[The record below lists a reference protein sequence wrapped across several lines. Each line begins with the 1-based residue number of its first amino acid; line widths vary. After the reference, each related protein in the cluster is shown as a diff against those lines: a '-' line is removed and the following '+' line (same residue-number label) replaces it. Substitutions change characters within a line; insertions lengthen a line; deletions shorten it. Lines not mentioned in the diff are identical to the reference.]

1 MTILSEIVKY
11 KQSLLQNG
19 YYQDKLNT
27 LKSVKIQ
34 NKKSFINA
42 IEKEPKLAIIA
53 EIKSK
58 SPTVNDLPERDL
70 SQQISD
76 YDQYGANAVSI
87 LTDEKYFGGS
97 FERLQALTTKTTL
110 PVLCKDFIIDPLQID
125 VAKQAG
131 ASMILLIVNIL
142 SDKQLKDLYNY
153 AISQNLEV
161 LVEVHDRH
169 ELERAYK
176 VNAKL
181 IGVNNRDLKRF
192 VTNVEHTNTFLENK
206 KTNHYYISESG
217 IHDASDVRKILHSGI
232 DGLLI
237 GEALMRCDNLSEF
250 LTTTENAKGEVMM
263 KLKFCGFTSIKD
275 VTAASQLPIDA
286 IGFIHYEKS
295 KRHQTITQIKKLAS
309 AVPNHIDKVCVMVN
323 PDLTTIEHV
332 LSNTSINT
340 IQLHGTESID
350 FIQEI
355 KKKYSSIKITKA
367 LAADENIIQN
377 INKYK
382 GFVDLFIIDTPSVSY
397 GGTGQTYDWTI
408 LKHIKDIPYLIAGG
422 INSEN
427 IQTVNQLKLSHQGY
441 DLASG
446 IEVNGRKDIEKM
458 TAIVNIVKGDR
469 DNE

>member
-1 MTILSEIVKY
+1 MTILAEIVKY

-58 SPTVNDLPERDL
+58 SPTV
-70 SQQISD
+70 
-76 YDQYGANAVSI
+76 
-87 LTDEKYFGGS
+87 
-97 FERLQALTTKTTL
+97 

-161 LVEVHDRH
+161 LIEVHDRH

-192 VTNVEHTNTFLENK
+192 VTNVEHTNTILENK
-206 KTNHYYISESG
+206 KPNHHYISESG

-250 LTTTENAKGEVMM
+250 L
-263 KLKFCGFTSIKD
+263 
-275 VTAASQLPIDA
+275 P
-286 IGFIHYEKS
+286 
-295 KRHQTITQIKKLAS
+295 
-309 AVPNHIDKVCVMVN
+309 
-323 PDLTTIEHV
+323 
-332 LSNTSINT
+332 
-340 IQLHGTESID
+340 
-350 FIQEI
+350 
-355 KKKYSSIKITKA
+355 
-367 LAADENIIQN
+367 
-377 INKYK
+377 
-382 GFVDLFIIDTPSVSY
+382 
-397 GGTGQTYDWTI
+397 
-408 LKHIKDIPYLIAGG
+408 
-422 INSEN
+422 
-427 IQTVNQLKLSHQGY
+427 QLKMQ
-441 DLASG
+441 
-446 IEVNGRKDIEKM
+446 K
-458 TAIVNIVKGDR
+458 VKS
-469 DNE
+469 

>member
-1 MTILSEIVKY
+1 MTILAEIVKY

-27 LKSVKIQ
+27 LKSVNIQ

-76 YDQYGANAVSI
+76 YEKYGANAVSI

-97 FERLQALTTKTTL
+97 FERLQALITKTTL

-192 VTNVEHTNTFLENK
+192 VTNVEHTNTILENK
-206 KTNHYYISESG
+206 KPNHYYISESG
-217 IHDASDVRKILHSGI
+217 IHDASDVKKILHSGI

-250 LTTTENAKGEVMM
+250 LP
-263 KLKFCGFTSIKD
+263 L
-275 VTAASQLPIDA
+275 DA

-309 AVPNHIDKVCVMVN
+309 AVQNHIDKVCVVVN

-332 LSNTSINT
+332 LSNTPINT

-408 LKHIKDIPYLIAGG
+408 LKHIKDIPY
-422 INSEN
+422 
-427 IQTVNQLKLSHQGY
+427 
-441 DLASG
+441 
-446 IEVNGRKDIEKM
+446 
-458 TAIVNIVKGDR
+458 
-469 DNE
+469 

>member
-76 YDQYGANAVSI
+76 YEKYGANAVSI

-97 FERLQALTTKTTL
+97 FERLQALTTKT
-110 PVLCKDFIIDPLQID
+110 
-125 VAKQAG
+125 
-131 ASMILLIVNIL
+131 LIVNIL

-161 LVEVHDRH
+161 LIEVHDRH

-192 VTNVEHTNTFLENK
+192 VTNVEHTNTILENK
-206 KTNHYYISESG
+206 KPNHYYISESG

-250 LTTTENAKGEVMM
+250 L
-263 KLKFCGFTSIKD
+263 
-275 VTAASQLPIDA
+275 P
-286 IGFIHYEKS
+286 
-295 KRHQTITQIKKLAS
+295 
-309 AVPNHIDKVCVMVN
+309 
-323 PDLTTIEHV
+323 
-332 LSNTSINT
+332 
-340 IQLHGTESID
+340 
-350 FIQEI
+350 
-355 KKKYSSIKITKA
+355 
-367 LAADENIIQN
+367 
-377 INKYK
+377 
-382 GFVDLFIIDTPSVSY
+382 
-397 GGTGQTYDWTI
+397 
-408 LKHIKDIPYLIAGG
+408 
-422 INSEN
+422 
-427 IQTVNQLKLSHQGY
+427 QLKMQ
-441 DLASG
+441 
-446 IEVNGRKDIEKM
+446 K
-458 TAIVNIVKGDR
+458 VKS
-469 DNE
+469 

>member
-1 MTILSEIVKY
+1 
-11 KQSLLQNG
+11 
-19 YYQDKLNT
+19 
-27 LKSVKIQ
+27 
-34 NKKSFINA
+34 
-42 IEKEPKLAIIA
+42 
-53 EIKSK
+53 
-58 SPTVNDLPERDL
+58 
-70 SQQISD
+70 
-76 YDQYGANAVSI
+76 
-87 LTDEKYFGGS
+87 
-97 FERLQALTTKTTL
+97 
-110 PVLCKDFIIDPLQID
+110 
-125 VAKQAG
+125 
-131 ASMILLIVNIL
+131 
-142 SDKQLKDLYNY
+142 
-153 AISQNLEV
+153 
-161 LVEVHDRH
+161 
-169 ELERAYK
+169 
-176 VNAKL
+176 
-181 IGVNNRDLKRF
+181 
-192 VTNVEHTNTFLENK
+192 
-206 KTNHYYISESG
+206 
-217 IHDASDVRKILHSGI
+217 
-232 DGLLI
+232 
-237 GEALMRCDNLSEF
+237 
-250 LTTTENAKGEVMM
+250 MM

-427 IQTVNQLKLSHQGY
+427 IQTVNQLKLSHQGF
-441 DLASG
+441 
-446 IEVNGRKDIEKM
+446 
-458 TAIVNIVKGDR
+458 
-469 DNE
+469 

>member
-1 MTILSEIVKY
+1 
-11 KQSLLQNG
+11 
-19 YYQDKLNT
+19 
-27 LKSVKIQ
+27 
-34 NKKSFINA
+34 
-42 IEKEPKLAIIA
+42 
-53 EIKSK
+53 
-58 SPTVNDLPERDL
+58 
-70 SQQISD
+70 
-76 YDQYGANAVSI
+76 
-87 LTDEKYFGGS
+87 
-97 FERLQALTTKTTL
+97 
-110 PVLCKDFIIDPLQID
+110 
-125 VAKQAG
+125 
-131 ASMILLIVNIL
+131 
-142 SDKQLKDLYNY
+142 
-153 AISQNLEV
+153 
-161 LVEVHDRH
+161 
-169 ELERAYK
+169 
-176 VNAKL
+176 
-181 IGVNNRDLKRF
+181 
-192 VTNVEHTNTFLENK
+192 
-206 KTNHYYISESG
+206 
-217 IHDASDVRKILHSGI
+217 
-232 DGLLI
+232 
-237 GEALMRCDNLSEF
+237 
-250 LTTTENAKGEVMM
+250 MM
-263 KLKFCGFTSIKD
+263 KLKFCSFTSIKD

>member
-1 MTILSEIVKY
+1 MTILEEIVEY
-11 KQSLLQNG
+11 KQLLLQNG

-27 LKSVKIQ
+27 LKSVNIQ

-76 YDQYGANAVSI
+76 YEQYGANAVSI

-192 VTNVEHTNTFLENK
+192 VTNVEHTNTILENK
-206 KTNHYYISESG
+206 KPNHYYISESG
-217 IHDASDVRKILHSGI
+217 
-232 DGLLI
+232 
-237 GEALMRCDNLSEF
+237 
-250 LTTTENAKGEVMM
+250 
-263 KLKFCGFTSIKD
+263 IKD

-309 AVPNHIDKVCVMVN
+309 AVPDHIDKVCVVVN

-332 LSNTSINT
+332 LSNTPINT

-408 LKHIKDIPYLIAGG
+408 LKNIKDIPYLIAGG
-422 INSEN
+422 INTEN
-427 IQTVNQLKLSHQGY
+427 IQTVNQFKLSHQGF

-469 DNE
+469 ENE

>member
-1 MTILSEIVKY
+1 MTILAEIVEY

-76 YDQYGANAVSI
+76 Y
-87 LTDEKYFGGS
+87 EKYFGGS

-192 VTNVEHTNTFLENK
+192 VTNVEHTNTILENK
-206 KTNHYYISESG
+206 KPNHYYISESG

-250 LTTTENAKGEVMM
+250 L
-263 KLKFCGFTSIKD
+263 
-275 VTAASQLPIDA
+275 P
-286 IGFIHYEKS
+286 
-295 KRHQTITQIKKLAS
+295 
-309 AVPNHIDKVCVMVN
+309 
-323 PDLTTIEHV
+323 
-332 LSNTSINT
+332 
-340 IQLHGTESID
+340 
-350 FIQEI
+350 
-355 KKKYSSIKITKA
+355 
-367 LAADENIIQN
+367 
-377 INKYK
+377 
-382 GFVDLFIIDTPSVSY
+382 
-397 GGTGQTYDWTI
+397 
-408 LKHIKDIPYLIAGG
+408 
-422 INSEN
+422 
-427 IQTVNQLKLSHQGY
+427 QLKMQ
-441 DLASG
+441 
-446 IEVNGRKDIEKM
+446 K
-458 TAIVNIVKGDR
+458 VKS
-469 DNE
+469 

>member
-1 MTILSEIVKY
+1 MTILEEIVEY
-11 KQSLLQNG
+11 KQLLLQNG

-27 LKSVKIQ
+27 LKSVNIQ

-58 SPTVNDLPERDL
+58 NPTVNDLPERDL

-76 YDQYGANAVSI
+76 YEQYGANAVSI

-161 LVEVHDRH
+161 LVEVHDRY

-192 VTNVEHTNTFLENK
+192 VTNVEHTK
-206 KTNHYYISESG
+206 YYF
-217 IHDASDVRKILHSGI
+217 RK
-232 DGLLI
+232 
-237 GEALMRCDNLSEF
+237 
-250 LTTTENAKGEVMM
+250 
-263 KLKFCGFTSIKD
+263 
-275 VTAASQLPIDA
+275 
-286 IGFIHYEKS
+286 
-295 KRHQTITQIKKLAS
+295 
-309 AVPNHIDKVCVMVN
+309 
-323 PDLTTIEHV
+323 
-332 LSNTSINT
+332 
-340 IQLHGTESID
+340 
-350 FIQEI
+350 
-355 KKKYSSIKITKA
+355 
-367 LAADENIIQN
+367 
-377 INKYK
+377 
-382 GFVDLFIIDTPSVSY
+382 
-397 GGTGQTYDWTI
+397 
-408 LKHIKDIPYLIAGG
+408 
-422 INSEN
+422 
-427 IQTVNQLKLSHQGY
+427 
-441 DLASG
+441 
-446 IEVNGRKDIEKM
+446 
-458 TAIVNIVKGDR
+458 
-469 DNE
+469 

>member
-1 MTILSEIVKY
+1 MTILAEIVKY

-27 LKSVKIQ
+27 LKSVNIQ

-76 YDQYGANAVSI
+76 Y
-87 LTDEKYFGGS
+87 EKYFGGS

-192 VTNVEHTNTFLENK
+192 VTNVEHTNTILENK
-206 KTNHYYISESG
+206 KPNHYYISESG
-217 IHDASDVRKILHSGI
+217 IHDASDVKKILHSGI

-250 LTTTENAKGEVMM
+250 L
-263 KLKFCGFTSIKD
+263 
-275 VTAASQLPIDA
+275 P
-286 IGFIHYEKS
+286 
-295 KRHQTITQIKKLAS
+295 
-309 AVPNHIDKVCVMVN
+309 
-323 PDLTTIEHV
+323 
-332 LSNTSINT
+332 
-340 IQLHGTESID
+340 
-350 FIQEI
+350 
-355 KKKYSSIKITKA
+355 
-367 LAADENIIQN
+367 
-377 INKYK
+377 
-382 GFVDLFIIDTPSVSY
+382 
-397 GGTGQTYDWTI
+397 
-408 LKHIKDIPYLIAGG
+408 
-422 INSEN
+422 
-427 IQTVNQLKLSHQGY
+427 QLKMQ
-441 DLASG
+441 
-446 IEVNGRKDIEKM
+446 K
-458 TAIVNIVKGDR
+458 VKS
-469 DNE
+469 

>member
-1 MTILSEIVKY
+1 
-11 KQSLLQNG
+11 
-19 YYQDKLNT
+19 
-27 LKSVKIQ
+27 
-34 NKKSFINA
+34 
-42 IEKEPKLAIIA
+42 
-53 EIKSK
+53 
-58 SPTVNDLPERDL
+58 
-70 SQQISD
+70 
-76 YDQYGANAVSI
+76 
-87 LTDEKYFGGS
+87 
-97 FERLQALTTKTTL
+97 
-110 PVLCKDFIIDPLQID
+110 
-125 VAKQAG
+125 
-131 ASMILLIVNIL
+131 
-142 SDKQLKDLYNY
+142 
-153 AISQNLEV
+153 
-161 LVEVHDRH
+161 
-169 ELERAYK
+169 
-176 VNAKL
+176 
-181 IGVNNRDLKRF
+181 
-192 VTNVEHTNTFLENK
+192 
-206 KTNHYYISESG
+206 
-217 IHDASDVRKILHSGI
+217 
-232 DGLLI
+232 
-237 GEALMRCDNLSEF
+237 
-250 LTTTENAKGEVMM
+250 MM

-309 AVPNHIDKVCVMVN
+309 AVPNHID
-323 PDLTTIEHV
+323 

>member
-1 MTILSEIVKY
+1 MTILEEIVEY
-11 KQSLLQNG
+11 KQLLLQNG

-27 LKSVKIQ
+27 LKSVNIQ

-76 YDQYGANAVSI
+76 YEQYGANAVSI

-142 SDKQLKDLYNY
+142 SDIQLKDLYNY

-161 LVEVHDRH
+161 LVEVHNRH

-192 VTNVEHTNTFLENK
+192 VTNVEHTNIILENK
-206 KTNHYYISESG
+206 QPNHYYISESG
-217 IHDASDVRKILHSGI
+217 IHGNSDVRKILHSGI

-250 LTTTENAKGEVMM
+250 L
-263 KLKFCGFTSIKD
+263 
-275 VTAASQLPIDA
+275 P
-286 IGFIHYEKS
+286 
-295 KRHQTITQIKKLAS
+295 
-309 AVPNHIDKVCVMVN
+309 
-323 PDLTTIEHV
+323 
-332 LSNTSINT
+332 
-340 IQLHGTESID
+340 
-350 FIQEI
+350 
-355 KKKYSSIKITKA
+355 
-367 LAADENIIQN
+367 
-377 INKYK
+377 
-382 GFVDLFIIDTPSVSY
+382 
-397 GGTGQTYDWTI
+397 
-408 LKHIKDIPYLIAGG
+408 
-422 INSEN
+422 
-427 IQTVNQLKLSHQGY
+427 QLKMQ
-441 DLASG
+441 
-446 IEVNGRKDIEKM
+446 K
-458 TAIVNIVKGDR
+458 VKS
-469 DNE
+469 